1 MNGGVRVDLVAGSSV
16 LLPKGVRVVVSVN
29 PTGVVVKDFSG
40 DATTLLWAD
49 LQTARRVA
57 DGRVDAVALP
67 VASLLAGL
75 SKPARDAALDRLEVV
90 QTILTGYANG
100 HPALAREGEPFSAF
114 DPKGGF
120 SERARCL
127 SMAALLES
135 EAAINRRAQRAREDR
150 ERRPYESIGGTALR
164 TIQAWVQ
171 AYNDPVNGGVLALI
185 DGRSKKS
192 HKDFASLDPELM
204 RVADEVLSAMDGT
217 QSLLEINELYRRTRL
232 ALNCEGL
239 HDVHVPEA
247 TLRAYLS
254 RGLNQ
259 RGRTTRRQ
267 TTTRLRGAMAVTSY
281 PALRPGQVV
290 AVDVTRADNFVV
302 DPWTGEAISVEIMTA
317 LDVSSRV
324 ALALRVVPRSATS
337 IEAGLL
343 LYDVLRPF
351 SQAVSKDRADDWRW
365 AGAPEFFGPISNAV
379 VKAEELSVRP
389 LIGEHVIP
397 GVLPEAIRADHGSIF
412 TSRHFMMVCDRLD
425 IHLLLAAFGA
435 HCAQREGFTVS
446 GAGRQPGLT

>member
-192 HKDFASLDPELM
+192 HKDFASLDPELNRPGFRSVLQARMEPMNQKYSPEM
-204 RVADEVLSAMDGT
+204 RE
-217 QSLLEINELYRRTRL
+217 R
-232 ALNCEGL
+232 
-239 HDVHVPEA
+239 
-247 TLRAYLS
+247 
-254 RGLNQ
+254 
-259 RGRTTRRQ
+259 
-267 TTTRLRGAMAVTSY
+267 
-281 PALRPGQVV
+281 ALRMLDEAKPEHPNLMS
-290 AVDVTRADNFVV
+290 AVRHV
-302 DPWTGEAISVEIMTA
+302 
-317 LDVSSRV
+317 
-324 ALALRVVPRSATS
+324 
-337 IEAGLL
+337 AGLL
-343 LYDVLRPF
+343 GMSPETLRVWHRRREIDAGQRPGVPTDV
-351 SQAVSKDRADDWRW
+351 
-365 AGAPEFFGPISNAV
+365 
-379 VKAEELSVRP
+379 AEENKRLRRENAELKKANEVLKAASVFFAKELDRP
-389 LIGEHVIP
+389 
-397 GVLPEAIRADHGSIF
+397 
-412 TSRHFMMVCDRLD
+412 
-425 IHLLLAAFGA
+425 
-435 HCAQREGFTVS
+435 
-446 GAGRQPGLT
+446 